1 MLTSVHFLLTYA
13 CNFSC
18 DHCFLYS
25 GPQATGTFTVALLKQ
40 MLDQV
45 RQVPGIDA
53 VCFEGGE
60 PFLYYPV
67 LVEGIRYARELGL
80 ATGVVSNAYWAT
92 SPEDAG
98 LWLRALADLGV
109 GSISVSDDSLHFGEE
124 RETPARHAL
133 AAGSAMNLSM
143 GTLRTEKPFV
153 KMVDGR
159 RTVAGSTLFKGR
171 AVEKLVEGL
180 PRRQWQELVTC
191 PHEKLD
197 DPSRVHLD
205 AYGFVHL
212 CQGLCMGNARTTPL
226 PELLRTYRAADHP
239 IVRPLVNGGP
249 AALARELELP
259 HEDAY
264 VDECH
269 FCYLLRR
276 GLIDRFPEL
285 LAPRQVYGLGG

>member
-1 MLTSVHFLLTYA
+1 VLTSIHFLLTYA

-25 GPQATGTFTVALLKQ
+25 GPQATGTFTVALLKE
-40 MLDQV
+40 MLDQA
-45 RQVPGIDA
+45 RRVPGIDA

-80 ATGVVSNAYWAT
+80 KTGVVSNAYWAT
-92 SPEDAG
+92 SPEDAE
-98 LWLRALADLGV
+98 LWLQALADLGV

-124 RETPARHAL
+124 RVTPARHAL
-133 AAGSAMNLSM
+133 AAGNAMKLSM
-143 GTLRTEKPFV
+143 GALCTEKPFV

-180 PRRQWQELVTC
+180 PRRPWQELVTC
-191 PHEKLD
+191 PHEKMD

-212 CQGLCMGNARTTPL
+212 CQGLCMGNAR
-226 PELLRTYRAADHP
+226 
-239 IVRPLVNGGP
+239 
-249 AALARELELP
+249 
-259 HEDAY
+259 
-264 VDECH
+264 
-269 FCYLLRR
+269 
-276 GLIDRFPEL
+276 
-285 LAPRQVYGLGG
+285 